1 MDLDYSNLNSMQL
14 DALKEVSNIGAGN
27 AATALSMLLG
37 KKVDMTVPAVN
48 VVRLEDVVAEDGE
61 CEVAGTVVRVLGD
74 ISGNIL
80 LVFLEK
86 TARNIIGKLVGCDQ
100 SPDSE
105 MGRSVLC
112 EIANII
118 SASYMNS
125 IAQLTGLVIA
135 PSVPAVAYDM
145 LGAILT
151 TTFIESN
158 QYDEY
163 ILDIETVFLNDT
175 EEDIGGHFYY
185 IPMPGSLEKILKSI
199 GIS

>member
-1 MDLDYSNLNSMQL
+1 VEYSNLSALQL

-27 AATALSMLLG
+27 AATALSMLIG

-48 VVRLEDVVAEDGE
+48 VVRLDDIVEENGE
-61 CEVAGTVVRVLGD
+61 TEVAGTVVRVLGD
-74 ISGNIL
+74 IAGNIL
-80 LVFLEK
+80 LVFENS
-86 TARNIIGKLVGCDQ
+86 TSENIIKKLVGSNE
-100 SPDSE
+100 SPESE
-105 MGRSVLC
+105 MGSSVLC

-118 SASYMNS
+118 SAAYMNS
-125 IAQLTGLVIA
+125 IAQLTNLAIL
-135 PSVPAVAYDM
+135 PSVPATSYDM

-163 ILDIETVFLNDT
+163 ILDIETVFLDEDT
-175 EEDIGGHFYY
+175 EENIGGHFYY

-199 GIS
+199 GIN

>member
-1 MDLDYSNLNSMQL
+1 MDYSELSGLQL

-27 AATALSMLLG
+27 AATALSMMLN
-37 KKVDMTVPAVN
+37 KKVDMSVPAVN
-48 VVRLEDVVAEDGE
+48 LIKLQDVLEDSGE
-61 CEVAGTVVRVLGD
+61 SEVAGIVVRVLGD

-80 LVFLEK
+80 LVFEK
-86 TARNIIGKLVGCDQ
+86 DICQNIIEKLVGTKEL
-100 SPDSE
+100 PNSE
-105 MGRSVLC
+105 MGKSVLC

-125 IAQLTGLVIA
+125 IARLTNLAIA
-135 PSVPAVAYDM
+135 PSVPAVAIDM

-163 ILDIETVFLNDT
+163 ILDIETVFLDDT
-175 EEDIGGHFYY
+175 EENIGAHFYY
-185 IPMPGSLEKILKSI
+185 VPMPGSLEKILKSI
-199 GIS
+199 GIN

>member
-1 MDLDYSNLNSMQL
+1 MEYSKLNSLEL
-14 DALKEVSNIGAGN
+14 DALREVSNIGAGN

-37 KKVDMTVPAVN
+37 KKIDMTVPAVN
-48 VVRLEDVVAEDGE
+48 IVKLEDIVEINGED
-61 CEVAGTVVRVLGD
+61 EVAGTVVRVLGD
-74 ISGNIL
+74 IAGNIL
-80 LVFLEK
+80 LVFDSD
-86 TARNIIGKLVGCDQ
+86 TAMNIIGKLLGVRE

-105 MGRSVLC
+105 MGKSVLC

-125 IAQLTGLVIA
+125 IAQLTNLAIA

-151 TTFIESN
+151 TTFLESN

-163 ILDIETVFLNDT
+163 ILDIETIFIDDT
-175 EEDIGGHFYY
+175 EENIGGHFYY

-199 GIS
+199 GIN

>member
-1 MDLDYSNLNSMQL
+1 MDYSNLNSIQL

-48 VVRLEDVVAEDGE
+48 VVRLEDVVEEDGE
-61 CEVAGTVVRVLGD
+61 CAVAGTVVRVLGD

-80 LVFLEK
+80 LVFLK
-86 TARNIIGKLVGCDQ
+86 DTAKNITKKLVGSDQ
-100 SPDSE
+100 EPDSE

-125 IAQLTGLVIA
+125 IVSFTGIKMIA
-135 PSVPAVAYDM
+135 SVPAVTHDM
-145 LGAILT
+145 FNAILT
-151 TTFIESN
+151 STFIESG
-158 QYDEY
+158 QYDDY
-163 ILDIETVFLNDT
+163 ILDIETLFKGHNGQDVL
-175 EEDIGGHFYY
+175 GHFYY
-185 IPMPGSLEKILKSI
+185 IPQPGSLENILKQL
-199 GIS
+199 GMV

>member
-1 MDLDYSNLNSMQL
+1 MEYSKLNGVQL

-27 AATALSMLLG
+27 AATALSMMIN

-48 VVRLEDVVAEDGE
+48 VVRLEDIVELNGE
-61 CEVAGTVVRVLGD
+61 EEVAGTVVRVLGD
-74 ISGNIL
+74 IAGNIL
-80 LVFLEK
+80 LVFKRE
-86 TARNIIGKLVGCDQ
+86 TSENIISKLVGSKE

-125 IAQLTGLVIA
+125 IAQLTNLAIA

-163 ILDIETVFLNDT
+163 ILDIETVFLDET
-175 EEDIGGHFYY
+175 EENIGGHFYY

-199 GIS
+199 GIN

>member
-1 MDLDYSNLNSMQL
+1 MEYSNLSALQL

-27 AATALSMLLG
+27 AATALSMMIG

-48 VVRLEDVVAEDGE
+48 IVRLEDIVEENGE

-74 ISGNIL
+74 IAGNIL
-80 LVFLEK
+80 LVFEK
-86 TARNIIGKLVGCDQ
+86 PTAENIIEKLVGSKQ
-100 SPDSE
+100 SPESE
-105 MGRSVLC
+105 MGSSVLC

-118 SASYMNS
+118 SASYMNAIS
-125 IAQLTGLVIA
+125 QLTNLAMA
-135 PSVPAVAYDM
+135 PSVPAASYDM

-163 ILDIETVFLNDT
+163 ILDIETVFLDDT
-175 EEDIGGHFYY
+175 DENIGGHFYY
-185 IPMPGSLEKILKSI
+185 IPMPGSLERILESI
-199 GIS
+199 GIN

>member
-1 MDLDYSNLNSMQL
+1 MDYSKLSGIQL

-27 AATALSMLLG
+27 AATALSMMLG
-37 KKVDMTVPAVN
+37 KKIDMTVPAVN
-48 VVRLEDVVAEDGE
+48 VVRLEDVVEENGE
-61 CEVAGTVVRVLGD
+61 SEVTGTVVRVLGD
-74 ISGNIL
+74 IAGNIL
-80 LVFLEK
+80 LVFLK
-86 TARNIIGKLVGCDQ
+86 PTAKNIISKLVRSDEE
-100 SPDSE
+100 PESE
-105 MGRSVLC
+105 MGNSVLC

-125 IAQLTGLVIA
+125 IAQLTGLAIA

-163 ILDIETVFLNDT
+163 ILDIETVFLDDS
-175 EEDIGGHFYY
+175 EENIGGHFYY

>member
-1 MDLDYSNLNSMQL
+1 MEYSNLSGVQL

-37 KKVDMTVPAVN
+37 KKIDMSVPAVN
-48 VVRLEDVVAEDGE
+48 VIKLEEILSLSGE
-61 CEVAGTVVRVLGD
+61 QEVAGTVVRVLGD
-74 ISGNIL
+74 IAGNIL
-80 LVFLEK
+80 LVFEK
-86 TARNIIGKLVGCDQ
+86 GTAENIIGKLMGGKQ
-100 SPDSE
+100 SPESE
-105 MGRSVLC
+105 MGKSVLC

-125 IAQLTGLVIA
+125 IAQLTNLAIA

-163 ILDIETVFLNDT
+163 ILDIETVFLDDT
-175 EEDIGGHFYY
+175 RENIGGHFYY

-199 GIS
+199 GIN

>member
-1 MDLDYSNLNSMQL
+1 M
-14 DALKEVSNIGAGN
+14 KE
-27 AATALSMLLG
+27 
-37 KKVDMTVPAVN
+37 
-48 VVRLEDVVAEDGE
+48 
-61 CEVAGTVVRVLGD
+61 
-74 ISGNIL
+74 
-80 LVFLEK
+80 
-86 TARNIIGKLVGCDQ
+86 
-100 SPDSE
+100 
-105 MGRSVLC
+105 SVLC

-125 IAQLTGLVIA
+125 IAQLTHLTIL
-135 PSVPAVAYDM
+135 PSVPAATHDM

-163 ILDIETVFLNDT
+163 ILDIETIFLDDT
-175 EEDIGGHFYY
+175 EENIGGHFYY

>member
-1 MDLDYSNLNSMQL
+1 MKYSNLSGVQL

-37 KKVDMTVPAVN
+37 KKIDMTVPAVN
-48 VVRLEDVVAEDGE
+48 VIKLEEILSLSGE
-61 CEVAGTVVRVLGD
+61 QEVAGTVVRVLGD
-74 ISGNIL
+74 IAGNIL
-80 LVFLEK
+80 LVFEK
-86 TARNIIGKLVGCDQ
+86 DTAENIIGKLMGNKQ
-100 SPDSE
+100 SPESE
-105 MGRSVLC
+105 MGKSVLC

-125 IAQLTGLVIA
+125 IAQLTNLAIA

-163 ILDIETVFLNDT
+163 ILDIETVFIDDT
-175 EEDIGGHFYY
+175 KENIGGHFYY

-199 GIS
+199 GIN

>member
-1 MDLDYSNLNSMQL
+1 MEYSNLSALQL

-27 AATALSMLLG
+27 AATALSMLIG

-48 VVRLEDVVAEDGE
+48 VVRLDDIVEENGE
-61 CEVAGTVVRVLGD
+61 TEVAGTVVRVLGD
-74 ISGNIL
+74 IAGNIL
-80 LVFLEK
+80 LVFENS
-86 TARNIIGKLVGCDQ
+86 TSENIIKKLVGSNE
-100 SPDSE
+100 SPESE
-105 MGRSVLC
+105 MGSSVLC

-118 SASYMNS
+118 SAAYMNS
-125 IAQLTGLVIA
+125 IAQLTNLAIL
-135 PSVPAVAYDM
+135 PSVPATSYDM

-163 ILDIETVFLNDT
+163 ILDIETVFLDEDT
-175 EEDIGGHFYY
+175 EENIGGHFYY

-199 GIS
+199 GIN

>member
-1 MDLDYSNLNSMQL
+1 MDYSSLSMIQL

-27 AATALSMLLG
+27 AATALSMLLS
-37 KKVDMTVPAVN
+37 KKIDMSVPSVN
-48 VVRLEDVVAEDGE
+48 VVRLEDVVEESGE
-61 CEVAGTVVRVLGD
+61 SEVSGTVVRVLGD
-74 ISGNIL
+74 IAGNIL
-80 LVFLEK
+80 LVFKEDTVNK
-86 TARNIIGKLVGCDQ
+86 IIGKLVGTNEGIN
-100 SPDSE
+100 SE
-105 MGRSVLC
+105 MGQSVLC

-125 IAQLTGLVIA
+125 IAQLTNLAIA

-163 ILDIETVFLNDT
+163 ILDIETIFLDET
-175 EEDIGGHFYY
+175 EENIGGHFYY

>member
-1 MDLDYSNLNSMQL
+1 MDYSKLNGVQL

-37 KKVDMTVPAVN
+37 KKIDMTVPAVN

-61 CEVAGTVVRVLGD
+61 SEVAGTVVRVLGD
-74 ISGNIL
+74 IAGNIL
-80 LVFLEK
+80 LVFLSE
-86 TARNIIGKLVGCDQ
+86 TAGNIIAKLVG
-100 SPDSE
+100 SNEAPDSE
-105 MGRSVLC
+105 MGNSVLC

-125 IAQLTGLVIA
+125 IAQLTGLAIA

-163 ILDIETVFLNDT
+163 ILDIETVFLDET

>member
-1 MDLDYSNLNSMQL
+1 MDYSSLSMIQL

-27 AATALSMLLG
+27 AATALSMLLN
-37 KKVDMTVPAVN
+37 KKIDMSVPSVN
-48 VVRLEDVVAEDGE
+48 VVRLEDVVEATGE
-61 CEVAGTVVRVLGD
+61 SEVCGTVVRVLGD
-74 ISGNIL
+74 IAGNIL
-80 LVFLEK
+80 LVFEEDTVK
-86 TARNIIGKLVGCDQ
+86 NIIGKLIGSETDVN
-100 SPDSE
+100 SE
-105 MGRSVLC
+105 MGQSVLC

-125 IAQLTGLVIA
+125 IAQLTNLAIA

-163 ILDIETVFLNDT
+163 ILDIETIFLDDT
-175 EEDIGGHFYY
+175 EENIGGHFYY

>member
-1 MDLDYSNLNSMQL
+1 MEYSNLSALQL

-27 AATALSMLLG
+27 AATALSMMIG

-48 VVRLEDVVAEDGE
+48 VVRLDDIVEENGE
-61 CEVAGTVVRVLGD
+61 TEVAGTVVRVLGD
-74 ISGNIL
+74 IAGNIL
-80 LVFLEK
+80 LVFENS
-86 TARNIIGKLVGCDQ
+86 TAKNIIRKLVGNPQ
-100 SPDSE
+100 SPESE
-105 MGRSVLC
+105 MGSSVLC

-118 SASYMNS
+118 SAAYMNS
-125 IAQLTGLVIA
+125 IAQLTNLAIL
-135 PSVPAVAYDM
+135 PSVPATSYDM

-163 ILDIETVFLNDT
+163 ILDIETVFLDDDT
-175 EEDIGGHFYY
+175 EENIGGHFYY

-199 GIS
+199 GIN

>member
-1 MDLDYSNLNSMQL
+1 MEYSNLSALQL

-27 AATALSMLLG
+27 AATALSMMIG
-37 KKVDMTVPAVN
+37 RKVDMTVPAVN
-48 VVRLEDVVAEDGE
+48 IIKLDDIVQENGE
-61 CEVAGTVVRVLGD
+61 VEVAGTVVRVLGD
-74 ISGNIL
+74 IAGNIL
-80 LVFLEK
+80 LVFEK
-86 TARNIIGKLVGCDQ
+86 STAENVIEKLVGNRQ
-100 SPDSE
+100 SPESE
-105 MGRSVLC
+105 MGSSVLC

-125 IAQLTGLVIA
+125 IAQLTNLYIA
-135 PSVPAVAYDM
+135 PSVPATSYDM

-163 ILDIETVFLNDT
+163 ILDIETVFLDET
-175 EEDIGGHFYY
+175 EENIGGHFYY

-199 GIS
+199 GIN

>member
-1 MDLDYSNLNSMQL
+1 MDYSSLSMIQL

-27 AATALSMLLG
+27 AATALSMLLS
-37 KKVDMTVPAVN
+37 KKIDMSVPSVN
-48 VVRLEDVVAEDGE
+48 VVRLEDVVEETGE
-61 CEVAGTVVRVLGD
+61 SEVSGTVVRVLGD
-74 ISGNIL
+74 IAGNIL
-80 LVFLEK
+80 LVFKEDTVNK
-86 TARNIIGKLVGCDQ
+86 IIGKLVGTNEGIN
-100 SPDSE
+100 SE
-105 MGRSVLC
+105 MGQSVLC

-125 IAQLTGLVIA
+125 IAQLTDLAIA

-163 ILDIETVFLNDT
+163 ILDIETIFLDET
-175 EEDIGGHFYY
+175 EENIGGHFYY

>member
-1 MDLDYSNLNSMQL
+1 VEYSNLSALQL

-27 AATALSMLLG
+27 AATALSVMIG
-37 KKVDMTVPAVN
+37 RKVDMTVPAVN
-48 VVRLEDVVAEDGE
+48 IVRLEDIVEENGE

-74 ISGNIL
+74 IAGNIL
-80 LVFLEK
+80 LVFEK
-86 TARNIIGKLVGCDQ
+86 PTAENIIEKLVGSKQ
-100 SPDSE
+100 SPESE
-105 MGRSVLC
+105 MGSSVLC

-125 IAQLTGLVIA
+125 IAQLTDLAIL
-135 PSVPAVAYDM
+135 PSVPATSYDM

-163 ILDIETVFLNDT
+163 ILDIETVFLDDT
-175 EEDIGGHFYY
+175 EKNIGGHFYY

-199 GIS
+199 GIN

>member
-1 MDLDYSNLNSMQL
+1 MDYSSLSMIQL

-27 AATALSMLLG
+27 AATALSMLLN
-37 KKVDMTVPAVN
+37 KKIDMSVPSVN
-48 VVRLEDVVAEDGE
+48 VVRLEDVVEATGE
-61 CEVAGTVVRVLGD
+61 SEVCGTVVRVLGD
-74 ISGNIL
+74 IAGNIL
-80 LVFLEK
+80 LVFEEDTVK
-86 TARNIIGKLVGCDQ
+86 KIIGKLIGSETDVN
-100 SPDSE
+100 SE
-105 MGRSVLC
+105 MGQSVLC

-125 IAQLTGLVIA
+125 IAQLTNLAIA

-163 ILDIETVFLNDT
+163 ILDIETIFLDDT
-175 EEDIGGHFYY
+175 EENIGGHFYY

>member
-1 MDLDYSNLNSMQL
+1 MDYSSLSMIQL

-27 AATALSMLLG
+27 AATALSMLLS
-37 KKVDMTVPAVN
+37 KKIDMSVPSVN
-48 VVRLEDVVAEDGE
+48 VVRLEDVVEETGE
-61 CEVAGTVVRVLGD
+61 SEVSGTVVRVLGD
-74 ISGNIL
+74 IAGNIL
-80 LVFLEK
+80 LVFKEDTVNK
-86 TARNIIGKLVGCDQ
+86 IIGKLVGTNEGIN
-100 SPDSE
+100 SE
-105 MGRSVLC
+105 MGQSVLC

-125 IAQLTGLVIA
+125 IAQLTNLAIA

-163 ILDIETVFLNDT
+163 ILDIETIFIDDT
-175 EEDIGGHFYY
+175 EENIGGHFYY

-199 GIS
+199 GIN

>member
-1 MDLDYSNLNSMQL
+1 MEYSKLNGVQL

-27 AATALSMLLG
+27 AATALSMMLN

-48 VVRLEDVVAEDGE
+48 VVRLEDIVELDGE
-61 CEVAGTVVRVLGD
+61 KEVAGTVVRVLGD
-74 ISGNIL
+74 IAGNIL
-80 LVFLEK
+80 LVFEK
-86 TARNIIGKLVGCDQ
+86 ETSENIISKLIGSKE
-100 SPDSE
+100 SPNSE
-105 MGRSVLC
+105 MGKSVLC

-118 SASYMNS
+118 SASYMSS
-125 IAQLTGLVIA
+125 IAQLTNLAIA

-163 ILDIETVFLNDT
+163 ILDIETVFLDET
-175 EEDIGGHFYY
+175 EENIGGHFYY

-199 GIS
+199 GIN

>member
-1 MDLDYSNLNSMQL
+1 MDYSSLSMIQL

-27 AATALSMLLG
+27 AATALSMLLN
-37 KKVDMTVPAVN
+37 KKIDMSVPSVN
-48 VVRLEDVVAEDGE
+48 VVRLEDVVEANGE
-61 CEVAGTVVRVLGD
+61 SEVSGTVVRVLGD
-74 ISGNIL
+74 IAGNIL
-80 LVFLEK
+80 LVFEEDTVK
-86 TARNIIGKLVGCDQ
+86 KIIGKLIGSETDVN
-100 SPDSE
+100 SE
-105 MGRSVLC
+105 MGQSVLC

-125 IAQLTGLVIA
+125 IAQLTNLAIA

-163 ILDIETVFLNDT
+163 ILDIETIFLDDT
-175 EEDIGGHFYY
+175 EENIGGHFYY

>member
-1 MDLDYSNLNSMQL
+1 VEYSNLSALQL

-27 AATALSMLLG
+27 AATALSMMIG

-48 VVRLEDVVAEDGE
+48 IVRLEDIVEENGE

-74 ISGNIL
+74 IAGNIL
-80 LVFLEK
+80 LVFEK
-86 TARNIIGKLVGCDQ
+86 PTAENIIEKLVGSKQ
-100 SPDSE
+100 SPESE
-105 MGRSVLC
+105 MGSSVLC

-118 SASYMNS
+118 SASYMNAIS
-125 IAQLTGLVIA
+125 QLTNLAIA
-135 PSVPAVAYDM
+135 PSVPAASYDM

-163 ILDIETVFLNDT
+163 ILDIETVFLEDT
-175 EEDIGGHFYY
+175 DENIGGHFYY
-185 IPMPGSLEKILKSI
+185 IPMPGSLERILESI
-199 GIS
+199 GIN

>member
-1 MDLDYSNLNSMQL
+1 MDYSSLSMIQL

-27 AATALSMLLG
+27 AATALSMLLN
-37 KKVDMTVPAVN
+37 KKIDMSVPSVN
-48 VVRLEDVVAEDGE
+48 VVRLEDVVEATGE
-61 CEVAGTVVRVLGD
+61 VEVSGTVVRVLGD
-74 ISGNIL
+74 IAGNIL
-80 LVFLEK
+80 LVFEEDTVK
-86 TARNIIGKLVGCDQ
+86 KIIGKLIGSEDGV
-100 SPDSE
+100 DSE
-105 MGRSVLC
+105 MGQSVLC

-125 IAQLTGLVIA
+125 IAQLTNLAIA

-163 ILDIETVFLNDT
+163 ILDIETIFLDET
-175 EEDIGGHFYY
+175 EENIGGHFYY

>member
-1 MDLDYSNLNSMQL
+1 MEYSKLNGVQL

-27 AATALSMLLG
+27 AATALSMMIN

-48 VVRLEDVVAEDGE
+48 VVRLEDIVEQNGE
-61 CEVAGTVVRVLGD
+61 KEVAGTVVRVLGD
-74 ISGNIL
+74 IAGNIL
-80 LVFLEK
+80 LVFEK
-86 TARNIIGKLVGCDQ
+86 ETSENIISKLLGSKE

-125 IAQLTGLVIA
+125 IAQLTNLAIA
-135 PSVPAVAYDM
+135 PSVPAAAYDM

-163 ILDIETVFLNDT
+163 ILDIETVFLDET
-175 EEDIGGHFYY
+175 EENIGGHFYY

-199 GIS
+199 GIN

>member
-1 MDLDYSNLNSMQL
+1 VEYSNLSALQL
-14 DALKEVSNIGAGN
+14 DAIKEVSNIGAGN
-27 AATALSMLLG
+27 AATALSMMLG
-37 KKVDMTVPAVN
+37 KKVDMTVPSVN
-48 VVRLEDVVAEDGE
+48 VVRLEEIVEENGE

-74 ISGNIL
+74 IAGNTL
-80 LVFLEK
+80 LVFK
-86 TARNIIGKLVGCDQ
+86 NTTAENIIEKLVGSKQ
-100 SPDSE
+100 SPESE
-105 MGRSVLC
+105 MGSSVLC

-125 IAQLTGLVIA
+125 IAQLTNLVIL
-135 PSVPAVAYDM
+135 PSVPATSYDM

-163 ILDIETVFLNDT
+163 ILDIETVFLDDT
-175 EEDIGGHFYY
+175 EENIGGHFYY

-199 GIS
+199 GIN